1 MTEFNRNASDALNST
16 GYVQQY
22 DSRGYP
28 QNLASRRLVRQA
40 RRAQNDVLA
49 DVGILQSVDENG
61 HEIRSQLKIRRHAI
75 DKAKVTDVRRENEIG
90 LLIAAADLGLFCLAN
105 ACLLGLRHRMQVG
118 ERTRK
123 QHHVH

>member
-1 MTEFNRNASDALNST
+1 M
-16 GYVQQY
+16 QQY

-28 QNLASRRLVRQA
+28 QNLASRSLVRQA

-61 HEIRSQLKIRRHAI
+61 LEIRSQLKSRRYAM
-75 DKAKVTDVRRENEIG
+75 DDAKVKAVRRENEIG

-105 ACLLGLRHRMQVG
+105 TCLLGLRHRIQVG
-118 ERTRK
+118 KRTHK
-123 QHHVH
+123 ACHVH